1 MKKISAIVLLA
12 LLGLRPGFSAPITQ
26 PVQIPI
32 YIMANDY
39 GPDRYTIY
47 AGLNDG
53 PIVPYLF
60 DTGAPFFF
68 SVIGAQGGTATG
80 NFSFASGTGYNYFVK
95 NATVSLG
102 DKFGNELAKT
112 GSINYAAVVSIGN
125 HTTTG
130 GPLADNTYGDFGA
143 GLYGNSTLCTVL
155 SQIPIG
161 GNLTTGWIVDVAG
174 LNGGNGT
181 LTIGL
186 TANMVAQA
194 KSTPGAIVIP
204 MAFSGNRI
212 ATANGTIPG
221 YNKAQVSGTTLTISK
236 NGCTTRS
243 MIIPTVFDTGGGPN
257 AVAYAPPLRALNG
270 GNMTLSYRGRPILS
284 FNGTTPFGG
293 NVVVENTTLGGVRC
307 NPGGAAIYQNYK
319 VVFSL
324 NAIGTGEVILVPS
337 PIPVYVSPFQISLS
351 ANATAWSSDFVD
363 RLELI
368 DDNAFPSPGN
378 WTTFNFSNQVYGPL
392 NPQLFTAGNLTGNA
406 LAIYQNL
413 ANPPTGD
420 RGQAVFNATM
430 NPTPSEFD
438 ATQWMTQRLLYAAN
452 SFIGTHYQHLHL
464 PGFNPATNKVP
475 DNSSYKFPWSAVSN
489 TTTLQTTQ
497 QLENPNLV
505 QTVANPYKAAYGSP
519 QPGIDC
525 TDFSAMIYNLALGIQ
540 MHSGTPN
547 QVSFLNAAGNATAL
561 SPTAIPYTPA
571 LNSQGEVVDAL
582 FFKSPNMGQ
591 RKWNASGS
599 LTNLTSQLQPGDL
612 LYIGTPTNVL
622 HVVMWLGANGTNLN
636 STPSSVPLV
645 ISSHDNTPAIFDT
658 QSLNVNGY
666 PANGKISSHLPP
678 PGVQILPFAPGN
690 WFYNNFILAA
700 RLLPQA
706 TPGALLV
713 PTGGVS
719 GTTNSLSGQIV
730 NNSTVTFSQ
739 TSSGNFIGTISGTGS
754 VIKAGPGAVTLPT
767 ANNYSGGTTIQA
779 GSLISNNATS
789 LGSGPVTLASGNLTL
804 NATTSIT
811 GNLTWQGGSIIWKP
825 GTTLNIS
832 QSLTNAG
839 GGNIVISTATGL
851 SIGQNIIATFG
862 STNFKASQ
870 ISITR
875 PPASTFNGTVSI
887 SGKNLIFTVTSF

>member
-1 MKKISAIVLLA
+1 MKKIPAIVLFA
-12 LLGLRPGFSAPITQ
+12 ILGLQSGFSAPITQ

-32 YIMANDY
+32 YITANDY

-47 AGLNDG
+47 AGLNNG

-80 NFSFASGTGYNYFVK
+80 NFSFASKVDYNYFIK

-102 DKFGNELAKT
+102 DQFGNELAKT
-112 GSINYAAVVSIGN
+112 GSMNYAAVVSIGN
-125 HTTTG
+125 QTTTG

-204 MAFSGNRI
+204 MAFSGNNI

-243 MIIPTVFDTGGGPN
+243 MIIPTVFDTGGGHN
-257 AVAYAPPLRALNG
+257 AVAYAPPLKALNG

-319 VVFSL
+319 VMFSL
-324 NAIGTGEVILVPS
+324 NSIGTGEVILVPS

-351 ANATAWSSDFVD
+351 ANATAWSSDFID
-363 RLELI
+363 RLELVTE
-368 DDNAFPSPGN
+368 NAFPSPGN
-378 WTTFNFSNQVYGPL
+378 WTTFNFSKQVYGPL

-420 RGQAVFNATM
+420 RGDAVFNSPM
-430 NPTPSEFD
+430 NTSPVGVSNV
-438 ATQWMTQRLLYAAN
+438 QWMTQRLLYAAN
-452 SFIGTHYQHLHL
+452 LFIGTHYQHLHL
-464 PGFNPATNKVP
+464 PNFNPATNKIP
-475 DNSSYKFPWSAVSN
+475 GNPNYKFPWFPVSN
-489 TTTLQTTQ
+489 NATLQTTQ
-497 QLENPNLV
+497 QLENPNLI
-505 QTVANPYKAAYGSP
+505 QNVANPYMATFGFA

-525 TDFSAMIYNLALGIQ
+525 TDFSAFIYNLALGIQ

-561 SPTAIPYTPA
+561 SPTAIPYIPSI
-571 LNSQGEVVDAL
+571 NSQGEVVDAL
-582 FFKSPNMGQ
+582 FFKSPNMGN
-591 RKWNASGS
+591 RNASGS
-599 LTNLTSQLQPGDL
+599 LTNLTSQLQTGDL
-612 LYIGTPTNVL
+612 LYIGTPTKVL

-636 STPSSVPLV
+636 GTASSVPLV

-658 QSLNVNGY
+658 QSLTTNGY
-666 PANGKISSHLPP
+666 PTDGKISSHLPP

-690 WFYNNFILAA
+690 WFYNNFIVAA

-706 TPGALLV
+706 TPGALVV

-730 NNSTVTFSQ
+730 NNSTVTFAQ
-739 TSSGNFIGTISGTGS
+739 TTSGNFSGTISGTGS
-754 VIKAGPGAVTLPT
+754 VIIAGPGSVTLPT
-767 ANNYSGGTTIQA
+767 ANTYSGGTTIQA

-789 LGSGPVTLASGNLTL
+789 LGIGPVTLTSGNLTL
-804 NATTSIT
+804 NSTTSII
-811 GNLTWQGGSIIWKP
+811 GNLIWQGGSIVWKP

-832 QSLTNAG
+832 QALTNAG
-839 GGNIVISTATGL
+839 GGNIIIATSSGL
-851 SIGQNIIATFG
+851 NIGQNIIANFG
-862 STNFKASQ
+862 STNFKPSQ
-870 ISITR
+870 ITITR
-875 PPASTFNGTVSI
+875 PQGATFNGTVSI
-887 SGKNLIFTVTSF
+887 AGGKLIYTVTNP

>member
-12 LLGLRPGFSAPITQ
+12 LLGLQPGFSAPITQ

-351 ANATAWSSDFVD
+351 ANATAWSSDFID
-363 RLELI
+363 RLELVT
-368 DDNAFPSPGN
+368 DYATPSPSQ
-378 WTTFNFSNQVYGPL
+378 WTTANFTSRPYGPL
-392 NPQLFTAGNLTGNA
+392 TPQLFSTGNLSGNA
-406 LAIYQNL
+406 LAIYNL
-413 ANPPTGD
+413 LKFD
-420 RGQAVFNATM
+420 RGDAVFNSPM
-430 NPTPSEFD
+430 NTSPVGISNV
-438 ATQWMTQRLLYAAN
+438 QWMTQRLLNAAN
-452 SFIGTHYQHLHL
+452 LFIGTHYQHLHL
-464 PGFNPATNKVP
+464 PNFNPATNKIP
-475 DNSSYKFPWSAVSN
+475 GNPTYQFPWSPVSN
-489 TTTLQTTQ
+489 NPTLQTTQ
-497 QLENPNLV
+497 QLENRNLI
-505 QTVANPYKAAYGSP
+505 QSVANPYMATFGFA

-636 STPSSVPLV
+636 GTPSSVPLV

-789 LGSGPVTLASGNLTL
+789 LGSGPVTRASGNLTL